1 MAGATLIPCSENIS
15 PVLFTPLFLPTYRVL
30 QTDRLSPPLSL
41 FLLPPAQIDNMSFF
55 SFPATQAGVFFRT
68 FVEYRQDLCQE
79 IQISLN
85 KIYGDFYYKK
95 ASHDLQGFSS

>member
-1 MAGATLIPCSENIS
+1 
-15 PVLFTPLFLPTYRVL
+15 
-30 QTDRLSPPLSL
+30 
-41 FLLPPAQIDNMSFF
+41 MSFF